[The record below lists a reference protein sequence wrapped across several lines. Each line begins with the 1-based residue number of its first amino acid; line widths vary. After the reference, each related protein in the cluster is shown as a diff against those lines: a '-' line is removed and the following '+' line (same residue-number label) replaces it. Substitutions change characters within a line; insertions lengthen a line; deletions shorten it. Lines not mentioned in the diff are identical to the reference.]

1 MLDWLRQT
9 VAPVALK
16 SNAAIQKEVM
26 AYLSANPMAQD
37 TLEGIVAWWLL
48 EQKIEEAASGVKAA
62 LAKLV
67 IEKKLSAKKGPDGR
81 IHYRLRPRE
90 AKARGKRSGLPRMKG
105 G

>member
-9 VAPVALK
+9 VALVALK
-16 SNAAIQKEVM
+16 SNAAIQKDVL

-48 EQKIEEAASGVKAA
+48 EQKIEAAASGVKAA

-67 IEKKLSAKKGPDGR
+67 QEKKLSAKKGPDGR
-81 IHYRLRPRE
+81 VHYRLKPRKS
-90 AKARGKRSGLPRMKG
+90 KARDNRGK
-105 G
+105 

>member
-1 MLDWLRQT
+1 MLDCWRQT
-9 VAPVALK
+9 VALVALK
-16 SNAAIQKEVM
+16 SKAAIQREVM
-26 AYLSANPMAQD
+26 AYLSANPTAQD

-67 IEKKLSAKKGPDGR
+67 KEKKLSAKKGPDGR
-81 IHYRLRPRE
+81 VHYRLKPRE
-90 AKARGKRSGLPRMKG
+90 TKARGKRRVLPRPKG